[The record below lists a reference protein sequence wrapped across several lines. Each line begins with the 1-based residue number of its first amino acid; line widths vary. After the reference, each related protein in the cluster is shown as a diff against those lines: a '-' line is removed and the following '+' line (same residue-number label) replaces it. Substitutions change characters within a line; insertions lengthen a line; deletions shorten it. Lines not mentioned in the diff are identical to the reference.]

1 MKDNDQLILVDCGYP
16 GFLPLIEA
24 QMKRIGFTIGDLTK
38 IIITH
43 HDHDHLGSLKAI
55 LEANPLI
62 EVICSE
68 EQIDYVTGKKKS
80 LRIIQA
86 EERQA
91 VLPEDQKADG
101 IAFQNLLK
109 SVQYVDKATSVKPG
123 DILPWCGGIEI
134 IDTKGH
140 MPGHISLYLKEF
152 KTLITGDALVVVK
165 NTLTLAYP
173 SSNFNMKDTIESVR
187 RIQRYDIDTLFCYH
201 GGVYEKDIKGT
212 LEKIVN
218 KKWD

>member
-1 MKDNDQLILVDCGYP
+1 M
-16 GFLPLIEA
+16 
-24 QMKRIGFTIGDLTK
+24 
-38 IIITH
+38 
-43 HDHDHLGSLKAI
+43 
-55 LEANPLI
+55 
-62 EVICSE
+62 
-68 EQIDYVTGKKKS
+68 GKKKS

-152 KTLITGDALVVVK
+152 KTLITGDALVWR
-165 NTLTLAYP
+165 
-173 SSNFNMKDTIESVR
+173 SV
-187 RIQRYDIDTLFCYH
+187 
-201 GGVYEKDIKGT
+201 
-212 LEKIVN
+212 
-218 KKWD
+218 